1 MSLISVTQP
10 EMRLGGTTTT
20 ADKKGNKGRKKS
32 TLIKHNKSTLDI
44 TLDSL
49 AAHSSNNFN
58 GISPETG
65 AIRLDD
71 SSQDM
76 II

>member
-1 MSLISVTQP
+1 
-10 EMRLGGTTTT
+10 MRLGGTTTT

-49 AAHSSNNFN
+49 AAHSSNNVN
-58 GISPETG
+58 GISPET

>member
-1 MSLISVTQP
+1 MSLVSVTQP
-10 EMRLGGTTTT
+10 EMRLGTTT
-20 ADKKGNKGRKKS
+20 ADKKGKGRKKS

-49 AAHSSNNFN
+49 AAHSNNLNLNMN
-58 GISPETG
+58 GISPET